1 MDFLKL
7 SENHPCVK
15 KKFSGVLKME
25 IGKLSESKDSLEKL
39 DPI

>member
-15 KKFSGVLKME
+15 KEVQWGLE
-25 IGKLSESKDSLEKL
+25 NGSKKVE
-39 DPI
+39 